1 MGSSSGGQW
10 YVSWAFSSAAETP
23 FQTESPRCGPVLPE
37 KTEAKVRT
45 FTGLGRA
52 TGEGGGLEPLVAV
65 SAQGV
70 LEGDGC
76 ATKPPGLGDMVVQR
90 DLEEA
95 PVVAGPEDTR
105 DTQDLEGHSP
115 PQSLPSSPNA
125 GESLLV
131 SVFPLLLEGM
141 GGRAFAAE
149 HGSGPGP
156 GT

>member
-1 MGSSSGGQW
+1 M
-10 YVSWAFSSAAETP
+10 
-23 FQTESPRCGPVLPE
+23 
-37 KTEAKVRT
+37 
-45 FTGLGRA
+45 
-52 TGEGGGLEPLVAV
+52 AV

-76 ATKPPGLGDMVVQR
+76 ATKPPGPGDTVAQR

-141 GGRAFAAE
+141 EGTGGAGRWPLSTVLVQARSARLALCQ
-149 HGSGPGP
+149 
-156 GT
+156 